1 MADSPTAI
9 DAREREAGPVE
20 QQPAARVLDLGALL
34 LCTARVALRV
44 EAERAQQVVGLVA
57 RVVLGRPGVKAL
69 VVAFARHIVTLSV
82 SIVNVCTMAR
92 RQSPA

>member
-1 MADSPTAI
+1 
-9 DAREREAGPVE
+9 
-20 QQPAARVLDLGALL
+20 
-34 LCTARVALRV
+34 
-44 EAERAQQVVGLVA
+44 VGLVA